1 VESTTKVI
9 ITPGLASREGYAFMN
24 YYIGIDL
31 GGTNLR
37 AAIAD
42 TDTGHVFHQRKCPT
56 LAAEGQ
62 EAVILRIVQL
72 IRELIQADRLPSGTI
87 KGIGIGVPGTPDIET
102 GVIQILPNLPGKW
115 LNVPLQAIIEEQV
128 QLPVALINDVRA
140 ITLGEWT
147 FGAGRGAE
155 TLVCLAIGTGIG
167 GGVVV
172 NGQFH
177 LGIGGTAGEFGHQVV
192 EVDGL
197 PCSCG
202 GKGCLELYASGPAIA
217 AMGVKEVM
225 HGHTTR
231 IGKLVNQDLNQINVG
246 TIVQAALEG
255 DQIAMEILQ
264 RAGRYLGIVVGNI
277 LCAISPQKV
286 ILGGGVSAAGNLL
299 LEPILQTVK
308 ERVHLIPVEKVQFV
322 FAELGI
328 DSGLLGAALWAKRRC
343 EERGETTVI

>member
-1 VESTTKVI
+1 MSH
-9 ITPGLASREGYAFMN
+9 
-24 YYIGIDL
+24 YIGIDL

-37 AAIAD
+37 ATIAD
-42 TDTGHVFHQRKCPT
+42 TVTGKIYHQRKCPT

-62 EAVILRIVQL
+62 ESVIGRIVQL
-72 IRELIQADRLPSGTI
+72 IRELIDVSGVECDV
-87 KGIGIGVPGTPDIET
+87 KGIGIGVPGTPSLDT
-102 GVIQILPNLPGKW
+102 GVIQILPNLPGQW
-115 LNVPLQAIIEEQV
+115 LNVPLQAIIEDQV
-128 QLPVALINDVRA
+128 QLPVALLNDVRA
-140 ITLGEWT
+140 ITLGEWM

-177 LGIGGTAGEFGHQVV
+177 LGIDGTAGEFGHQVV

-231 IGKLVNQDLNQINVG
+231 IGEMVNYDLNRIDVG
-246 TIVQAALEG
+246 VIVQAAQEG
-255 DQIAMEILQ
+255 DIIAQQILQ
-264 RAGRYLGIVVGNI
+264 RAGMYLGIIVGNVVGT
-277 LCAISPQKV
+277 ISPQKV
-286 ILGGGVSAAGNLL
+286 IIGGGVSRAGDFLL
-299 LEPILQTVK
+299 KPVMQTVL
-308 ERVHLIPVEKVQFV
+308 ERIRLVPIHKVQFML
-322 FAELGI
+322 AELGI
-328 DSGLLGAALWAKRRC
+328 NGGLIGAALWAKRRC
-343 EERGETTVI
+343 EGRSVVSDV

>member
-1 VESTTKVI
+1 MSH
-9 ITPGLASREGYAFMN
+9 
-24 YYIGIDL
+24 YIGIDL

-42 TDTGHVFHQRKCPT
+42 TVTGKIYHQRKCPT

-62 EAVILRIVQL
+62 ESVIGRIVQL
-72 IRELIQADRLPSGTI
+72 IRELIDVSGVECDV
-87 KGIGIGVPGTPDIET
+87 KGIGIGVPGTPSLDT
-102 GVIQILPNLPGKW
+102 GVIQILPNLPGQW
-115 LNVPLQAIIEEQV
+115 LNVPLQAIIEDQV
-128 QLPVALINDVRA
+128 QLPVALLNDVRA
-140 ITLGEWT
+140 ITLGEWM

-177 LGIGGTAGEFGHQVV
+177 LGIDGTAGEFGHQVV

-231 IGKLVNQDLNQINVG
+231 IGEMVNYDLNRIDVG
-246 TIVQAALEG
+246 VIVQAAQEG
-255 DQIAMEILQ
+255 DIIAQQILQ
-264 RAGRYLGIVVGNI
+264 RAGMYLGIIVGNVVGT
-277 LCAISPQKV
+277 ISPQKV
-286 ILGGGVSAAGNLL
+286 IIGGGVSRAGDFLL
-299 LEPILQTVK
+299 KPVMQTVL
-308 ERVHLIPVEKVQFV
+308 ERIRLVPIHKVQFML
-322 FAELGI
+322 AELGI
-328 DSGLLGAALWAKRRC
+328 NGGLIGAALWAKRRC
-343 EERGETTVI
+343 EGRSVVSDV

>member
-1 VESTTKVI
+1 
-9 ITPGLASREGYAFMN
+9 MN
-24 YYIGIDL
+24 HYIGIDL

-42 TDTGHVFHQRKCPT
+42 TDTGQIFHQRKCPT

-62 EAVILRIVQL
+62 EAVIQRIVQL
-72 IRELIQADRLPSGTI
+72 IKELCEESGVSVNGI
-87 KGIGIGVPGTPDIET
+87 KGVGIGVPGTPDIDT
-102 GVIQILPNLPGKW
+102 GVIEFLPNLPGKW
-115 LNVPLQAIIEEQV
+115 LNVPLRAIIDEQV
-128 QLPVALINDVRA
+128 GLPVALINDVRA

-147 FGAGRGAE
+147 FGAGRGAD

-177 LGIGGTAGEFGHQVV
+177 LGLGGTAGEFGHHVV

-197 PCSCG
+197 PCGCG

-231 IGKLVNQDLNQINVG
+231 IGELVDHDLNRIDAE
-246 TIVQAALEG
+246 IIARAAKDG
-255 DQIAMEILQ
+255 DEIAKAILQ
-264 RAGRYLGIVVGNI
+264 RAGMYLGIAIGNI
-277 LCAISPQKV
+277 LGVISPQRV
-286 ILGGGVSAAGNLL
+286 IFGGGVSRAGDLL
-299 LEPILQTVK
+299 LRPNVQTVK
-308 ERVHLIPVEKVQFV
+308 ERVHVIPVEKVEFV
-322 FAELGI
+322 LAELGI
-328 DSGLLGAALWAKRRC
+328 NGGLVGAALWAKRRC
-343 EERGETTVI
+343 EG

>member
-1 VESTTKVI
+1 VEDI
-9 ITPGLASREGYAFMN
+9 PFMT
-24 YYIGIDL
+24 YYIGVDL

-42 TDTGHVFHQRKCPT
+42 TETGQIFHQRKCPT

-62 EAVILRIVQL
+62 EAVIQRIVQL
-72 IRELIQADRLPSGTI
+72 VKELTQASGLPVCDI
-87 KGIGIGVPGTPDIET
+87 KGVGIGVPGTPDIDT
-102 GVIQILPNLPGKW
+102 GVIQFLPNLPGKW

-147 FGAGRGAE
+147 FGAGRGAQ
-155 TLVCLAIGTGIG
+155 TMVCLAIGTGIG

-177 LGIGGTAGEFGHQVV
+177 LGLGGTAGEFGHQVV

-197 PCSCG
+197 PCGCG

-231 IGKLVNQDLNQINVG
+231 IGELVNHDLNRIDVEI
-246 TIVQAALEG
+246 IVQAAKEG
-255 DQIAMEILQ
+255 DQIAMQILQ
-264 RAGRYLGIVVGNI
+264 RAGMYLGIAVGNI
-277 LCAISPQKV
+277 LGVISPQRV
-286 ILGGGVSAAGNLL
+286 IFGGGVSHAGDLL
-299 LEPILQTVK
+299 LKPIVQTVN
-308 ERVHLIPVEKVQFV
+308 ERVHVIPVDKVEFV
-322 FAELGI
+322 LAELGI
-328 DSGLLGAALWAKRRC
+328 NGGLIGAALWAKRRC
-343 EERGETTVI
+343 EAK

>member
-1 VESTTKVI
+1 MSH
-9 ITPGLASREGYAFMN
+9 
-24 YYIGIDL
+24 YIGVDL

-42 TDTGHVFHQRKCPT
+42 TDTGEIFHQRKYPT

-62 EAVILRIVQL
+62 EAVIGRIVQL
-72 IRELIQADRLPSGTI
+72 IRELVQTSGDGTCDI
-87 KGIGIGVPGTPDIET
+87 KAVGIGVPGTPDIDS
-102 GVIQILPNLPGKW
+102 GIIQFLPNLPGKW
-115 LNVPLQAIIEEQV
+115 LNVPLQAIVEEQV
-128 QLPVALINDVRA
+128 GLPVALINDVRA

-172 NGQFH
+172 NGKFH
-177 LGIGGTAGEFGHQVV
+177 LGIGGTAGEFGHHVV

-197 PCSCG
+197 PCGCG

-231 IGKLVNQDLNQINVG
+231 IGDLVEHDLNRIDAE
-246 TIVQAALEG
+246 IIAQAAREG
-255 DQIAMEILQ
+255 DPIARGILQ
-264 RAGRYLGIVVGNI
+264 RAGTYLGIAVGNI
-277 LCAISPQKV
+277 LGVISPEKV
-286 ILGGGVSAAGNLL
+286 IFGGGVSRAGDLL
-299 LEPILQTVK
+299 LRPIVQTVN
-308 ERVHLIPVEKVQFV
+308 ERVHVVPLEKVQFV
-322 FAELGI
+322 LAELGI
-328 DSGLLGAALWAKRRC
+328 NGGLLGAALWAKRRC
-343 EERGETTVI
+343 EKQ